1 MSIDPR
7 LQALF
12 DQAEQTL
19 DQEAFLHGV
28 MARVDRNR
36 HRLLAV
42 WAALSIVMI
51 AGLALLASPVIEAL
65 TMATKLLPVSLLDIE
80 TQWVRQ
86 LVAPVNSIAAAIAIA
101 ALAIR
106 KFFRRILG

>member
-12 DQAEQTL
+12 AQAEQAF
-19 DQEAFLHGV
+19 DRDAFLHSV
-28 MARVDRNR
+28 MARVDRSR
-36 HRLLAV
+36 QRLLVV

-51 AGLALLASPVIEAL
+51 AGLALLASPVIEAI
-65 TMATKLLPVSLLDIE
+65 TMATQLLPVSLVDIE

-86 LVAPVNSIAAAIAIA
+86 LFAPINSVAAAIAIA
-101 ALAIR
+101 VLGLR
-106 KFFRRILG
+106 KFLRRIFG